1 MNKSFFVAL
10 LHIVNAYFIN
20 SLQYGY
26 EMCVD
31 LIYFKS
37 IIFALCENN
46 NAKRGNMILISLLAL
61 PVVYVVIY
69 ILFQETFQEFAIQI
83 ESFCNYFW
91 WDSLFV

>member
-1 MNKSFFVAL
+1 M
-10 LHIVNAYFIN
+10 N

-26 EMCVD
+26 GMCVD

-46 NAKRGNMILISLLAL
+46 NAKSGNMILIPLLAL

>member
-1 MNKSFFVAL
+1 M
-10 LHIVNAYFIN
+10 N

-31 LIYFKS
+31 LIYFKH

-46 NAKRGNMILISLLAL
+46 NAKRENMILISLLAL
-61 PVVYVVIY
+61 PVAHVAIY

-83 ESFCNYFW
+83 ESFCDYFW

>member
-1 MNKSFFVAL
+1 M
-10 LHIVNAYFIN
+10 N

-26 EMCVD
+26 GMCVD

-46 NAKRGNMILISLLAL
+46 NAKSGNMILIPLLAL

-83 ESFCNYFW
+83 ESFCDYFW